1 VYTRPVSIIL
11 DILVGID
18 ETIEPDPHQ
27 TDPMSNGGAK
37 LQSPSVITRQIE
49 FLMPPGASRGI
60 TT

>member
-1 VYTRPVSIIL
+1 M
-11 DILVGID
+11 ILVGID
-18 ETIEPDPHQ
+18 DTIEPDSHQ

-49 FLMPPGASRGI
+49 FLMPPEASRGLQRHPEASRGI

>member
-1 VYTRPVSIIL
+1 MIL
-11 DILVGID
+11 GID
-18 ETIEPDPHQ
+18 DTIEPDSHQ

-49 FLMPPGASRGI
+49 FLMPPEASRGI